1 LRENVIDI
9 RMDLRQFQ
17 ITRSLNNRM
26 GTGHGC
32 RNFAT
37 QANIDW
43 LKLPFAAIA
52 MPSYGRRFT
61 ADWWKDT
68 ERRAAAQRV
77 EQQSSLVV
85 RA

>member
-1 LRENVIDI
+1 MVWKVFQSTRDRATSLDAILSILRDCENVIDI

-37 QANIDW
+37 QGP
-43 LKLPFAAIA
+43 LP
-52 MPSYGRRFT
+52 PT
-61 ADWWKDT
+61 
-68 ERRAAAQRV
+68 
-77 EQQSSLVV
+77 
-85 RA
+85 